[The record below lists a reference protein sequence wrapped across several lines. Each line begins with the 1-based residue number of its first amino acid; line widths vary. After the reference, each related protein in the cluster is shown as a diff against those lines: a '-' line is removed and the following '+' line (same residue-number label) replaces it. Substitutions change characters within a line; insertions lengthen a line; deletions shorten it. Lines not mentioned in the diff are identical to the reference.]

1 MKFDLKTLEGQIA
14 YAIYTECSERYF
26 NLDEFCESYS
36 FTKEDFFDFL
46 QYGINTMAAIRVLQE
61 YNEE

>member
-14 YAIYTECSERYF
+14 CAIYTECSERYF
-26 NLDEFCESYS
+26 NLDEFCESYG

-46 QYGINTMAAIRVLQE
+46 QYGIKMLWLL
-61 YNEE
+61 